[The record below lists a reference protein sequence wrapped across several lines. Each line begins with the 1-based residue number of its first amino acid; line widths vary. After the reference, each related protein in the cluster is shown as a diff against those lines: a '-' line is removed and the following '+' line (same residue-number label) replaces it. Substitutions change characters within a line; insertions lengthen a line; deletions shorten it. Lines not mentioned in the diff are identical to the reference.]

1 MYDDGGRELYRLDLA
16 LPELR
21 YAAEYDGEEFHT
33 ADDDRAHDE
42 QRRDWLDVHRHW
54 TVDVFKKHDVYGPT
68 AAAPTRLTQGGRRGS
83 SGASLSGTR
92 VVLPDASNHD

>member
-1 MYDDGGRELYRLDLA
+1 MYDDGGRGLYRLDLA

-54 TVDVFKKHDVYGPT
+54 TVDVFTKHDVYGPT
-68 AAAPTRLTQGGRRGS
+68 GRRPDPARSRASREARRSPRDLERASYRLTQQ
-83 SGASLSGTR
+83 
-92 VVLPDASNHD
+92 P